1 MYEYAHIQ
9 WVQSNP
15 GGVDPQIMNIVTL
28 TFNIQVVHHL
38 PQSLSALAKGRTMAE
53 SVNTDLGKNYKMS
66 CIEVDLIVS
75 YS

>member
-1 MYEYAHIQ
+1 
-9 WVQSNP
+9 
-15 GGVDPQIMNIVTL
+15 MNIVTL